1 MNKGGVIMTTTK
13 CLKNGVPIYV
23 AKEVDLTVRPIDIA
37 LKAIDENYEQLK
49 KIDKMAKSK
58 GELLGRYVDVPVAD
72 GKAIYQI
79 MRVNKNTVRL
89 KALGGFGDDYILDY
103 WGIEASVDKEYVIS
117 LVRNRDKLDEIFGR
131 R

>member
-1 MNKGGVIMTTTK
+1 MATK
-13 CLKNGVPIYV
+13 CFKNGVPIYV

-37 LKAIDENYEQLK
+37 LQAIDDNYEQLK

-79 MRVNKNTVRL
+79 MRVNKNTVRI

-103 WGIEASVDKEYVIS
+103 WGYEATVDKEYIIS
-117 LVRNRDKLDEIFGR
+117 LVRSRDKLEEIFGR

>member
-1 MNKGGVIMTTTK
+1 M
-13 CLKNGVPIYV
+13 
-23 AKEVDLTVRPIDIA
+23 TVRPIDIA
-37 LKAIDENYEQLK
+37 LKVIDENYEQLK

-79 MRVNKNTVRL
+79 MRVNKNTVRI

-103 WGIEASVDKEYVIS
+103 WGYEATVDKDYILA
-117 LVRNRDKLDEIFGR
+117 LVRNRDKLEEIFGR

>member
-1 MNKGGVIMTTTK
+1 MATK
-13 CLKNGVPIYV
+13 CFKNGVPIYV
-23 AKEVDLTVRPIDIA
+23 AKEVDFTIRPIDIA
-37 LKAIDENYEQLK
+37 LKAIDENCEQLK

-79 MRVNKNTVRL
+79 IRVNKNTVRI
-89 KALGGFGDDYILDY
+89 KALGGFGDDYMADY
-103 WGIEASVDKEYVIS
+103 WGYEATVDKEYIIS
-117 LVRNRDKLDEIFGR
+117 LVRSRDKLDEIFGR

>member
-1 MNKGGVIMTTTK
+1 MTTK

-79 MRVNKNTVRL
+79 MRVNKNTVRI

-103 WGIEASVDKEYVIS
+103 WGYEATVDKDYIAS
-117 LVRNRDKLDEIFGR
+117 LVRNRDKLEEIFGR

>member
-1 MNKGGVIMTTTK
+1 MAK

-37 LKAIDENYEQLK
+37 LKAIDDNYEQLK
-49 KIDKMAKSK
+49 EIDKMAKSK

-89 KALGGFGDDYILDY
+89 KALSGFGDDYILDY
-103 WGIEASVDKEYVIS
+103 WGYEATVDKDYIVS
-117 LVRNRDKLDEIFGR
+117 LVMRRDKLTEIFSR
-131 R
+131 K